1 MMNQN
6 PYSKAAE
13 TYGKTSAA
21 LPTDQRGLEGTLL
34 LKAATKLQQLQELMR
49 SNQARREDISDII
62 DYNRKL
68 WTIFATNAADD
79 DHGLPLALRNNIANL
94 GIFVFKRS
102 TAIISDPQPEK
113 LDALIEINRNIAAGL
128 LTQPKRTG
136 E

>member
-1 MMNQN
+1 MMSQN

-13 TYGKTSAA
+13 TYGKTAAA
-21 LPTDQRGLEGTLL
+21 LPTDQRALEGNLL

-49 SNQARREDISDII
+49 GNQARREDISDAI

-79 DHGLPLALRNNIANL
+79 AHELPLSLRNNIANL

-102 TAIISDPQPEK
+102 MAIISDPQPEK
-113 LDALIEINRNIAAGL
+113 IDALIEINRNIAAGL
-128 LTQPKRTG
+128 LAQPKRSG